1 MARDSYRSLRDLN
14 LERTFVVKNPENRI
28 QRPCTQWY
36 LRMYYFSNT
45 NYIKIFIN
53 VQVIYN
59 PVETNSSIVRKED
72 PDTVVVNI
80 YIKVL
85 PTSNYLII

>member
-14 LERTFVVKNPENRI
+14 LERTFVVKNPEKWNTKTVYTMVSGNVLFFNSKNI
-28 QRPCTQWY
+28 LKY
-36 LRMYYFSNT
+36 LLMY
-45 NYIKIFIN
+45 KL
-53 VQVIYN
+53 YN

-72 PDTVVVNI
+72 PDTVVANI